1 MHLLDSYLWFPNP
14 DLANADGLLAV
25 GGDLSPERLLLAYQS
40 GIFPWFAEGEPLLW
54 WSPNPRMVL
63 FPENLH
69 ISKSMKQLLKQNKFS
84 VTYNQDFKSVITACA
99 EQPRHGQEG
108 TWITSE
114 MIDAYLNLHDLGYA
128 ISVEVYDQ
136 HQLVG
141 GLYGIYLKEQG
152 VFCGESMFTCQSN
165 ASKYGFISLVQQ
177 LAEEG
182 VKLIDCQMY
191 TLHLAS
197 LGAKEIPRETFLRYL
212 SVK

>member
-141 GLYGIYLKEQG
+141 GLYGIYLKEQR
-152 VFCGESMFTCQSN
+152 VFCGESMFTRQSN
-165 ASKYGFISLVQQ
+165 ASKYGFIKLVQQ
-177 LAEEG
+177 LAKEG

-197 LGAKEIPRETFLRYL
+197 LGAKEIPRETFLSYL